1 MPLDRK
7 EGWCFLK
14 DELRGLWPVNGM
26 SAPLEA
32 HRSRQVAADSSA
44 VSGGFLRAKQGLYE
58 DEAAQA
64 SHRRR
69 PRPLRK
75 VARRSH
81 KHGARSRDRNQLGSV
96 RKEHQFSRS
105 PGALPHSSQSQVSS
119 ESAWPIYDPSAD
131 FRRHISSQHEKSQ
144 SVGNVDC
151 NGRKYRQRRKTKS
164 EVRSD
169 SWIPFTAA
177 AKKSG
182 ESPGYPEHPSSRQ
195 AALAGIS
202 SSPGK
207 RARSSGGCTSQ
218 FRGGEM
224 QRGESCGISADRQQ
238 KVDPRRAHPEGCD
251 KALRSGASAPD
262 ARAQGLAAWDSG
274 RDLDAG
280 YTALATRASVNRSE
294 NLDMRLAQ
302 PNEIFSVTQSGHVL
316 ERHVQNPWPD
326 ISDCGLLSSC
336 HDTPSL
342 VLDRSSVKRKKQE
355 RDRAATTPSSKCET
369 RSTTDDTVL
378 DFADSE
384 STAPVPSTPR
394 SKGNSLEA
402 IRTSNSTNNVPVVE
416 KRGNQ
421 AFGDCSENGVK
432 TLPSLQKAAH
442 HLLPLMGEFNV
453 NLPQVSAYMC
463 HEMRKG
469 GLRKKKLRPLS
480 SRCTAPPAVN
490 QQKRPPSFDVVARDA
505 KAAAQSKTALLE
517 CSSPVTG
524 CNRDGKHLLKVLKA
538 SGLSAVRP
546 APPVKRSLSQ
556 SATASVQTVNV
567 VDCDVPPAPLK
578 LASSVTPLSEPPVVE
593 QPFKRIVLLRKKAVI
608 YPALL
613 LLALALAFGI
623 TTYLLHERASPTM
636 NPQLTTV
643 RVPKSLLSG
652 NTSLV
657 SQDAPKEEYDT
668 CSTAAC
674 KRDGAYLKG
683 LLSWDLDPCDNFHR
697 FVCGRWKAD
706 SVKAGAAS
714 DELSHQ
720 LEKSVHV
727 LLQRSSSPDDLAPLK
742 ALFYECMNVRQ
753 LDIDDWNPM
762 LELIWLVN
770 LEGFPFSSTP
780 RNSTS
785 LWKIAAKVLK
795 MTGAEA
801 LLSMRAV
808 AHPTKNDA
816 GVVSVG
822 LPSMLAPMGS
832 DQQLT
837 TQFYNSTSFTC
848 ITALKKQR
856 NPTVYSLEVAA
867 FASRLE
873 MLVNSYTVL
882 AGLQAYPVVPLKTK
896 PELSAFLVEAFLNI
910 ESPLYSASHTDVLI
924 QSPSFFDALFALV
937 RNTEQYVVMNYLGV
951 RLMIEVAAFAPSAG
965 RPLVLTLVH
974 HRAGRSVP
982 SLPRWKLC
990 IRTVERALP
999 DLFLHASKLA
1009 FKTQFAVDMVQHLLE
1024 ALSKRV
1030 AQSMA
1035 KLAIL
1040 DSESRARVHT
1050 LLNNTRFRLFR
1061 PAWLSS
1067 PEKLE
1072 SYVSALP
1079 RVVRGQSLRS
1089 FYTLYS
1095 HSFAENLRRD
1105 HADRWHGSAFDTEC
1119 TFDGNIVYVPVL
1131 LFNFTLFSYDAD
1143 QSLQLPSSGVRI
1155 TRCLLDMLLNSVASG
1170 SDLGPSASR
1179 VWWPDMSSS
1188 FLAVAQLCIQQYGV
1202 RQLGALE
1209 LLQRTAALKPALDLF
1224 QDEKRLDVRFETFQA
1239 YSVFHLF
1246 FVYYALTFCEESV
1259 ADNTTDTTLASFLT
1273 NVPLWNNRLFQETFR
1288 CPVGSN
1294 MNPSKKCVLWR
1305 DTH

>member
-1 MPLDRK
+1 MKPRR
-7 EGWCFLK
+7 
-14 DELRGLWPVNGM
+14 LRTGDAPGPSEKWPG
-26 SAPLEA
+26 EA
-32 HRSRQVAADSSA
+32 INM
-44 VSGGFLRAKQGLYE
+44 GQGRE
-58 DEAAQA
+58 TGISWEA
-64 SHRRR
+64 
-69 PRPLRK
+69 
-75 VARRSH
+75 
-81 KHGARSRDRNQLGSV
+81 
-96 RKEHQFSRS
+96 
-105 PGALPHSSQSQVSS
+105 SQSQVSS

-182 ESPGYPEHPSSRQ
+182 EQ

-224 QRGESCGISADRQQ
+224 QRGESCGINADRQQ

-262 ARAQGLAAWDSG
+262 ARAQGLAAWD
-274 RDLDAG
+274 
-280 YTALATRASVNRSE
+280 T
-294 NLDMRLAQ
+294 
-302 PNEIFSVTQSGHVL
+302 
-316 ERHVQNPWPD
+316 
-326 ISDCGLLSSC
+326 
-336 HDTPSL
+336 
-342 VLDRSSVKRKKQE
+342 
-355 RDRAATTPSSKCET
+355 
-369 RSTTDDTVL
+369 
-378 DFADSE
+378 
-384 STAPVPSTPR
+384 
-394 SKGNSLEA
+394 
-402 IRTSNSTNNVPVVE
+402 
-416 KRGNQ
+416 
-421 AFGDCSENGVK
+421 
-432 TLPSLQKAAH
+432 
-442 HLLPLMGEFNV
+442 
-453 NLPQVSAYMC
+453 
-463 HEMRKG
+463 
-469 GLRKKKLRPLS
+469 
-480 SRCTAPPAVN
+480 
-490 QQKRPPSFDVVARDA
+490 
-505 KAAAQSKTALLE
+505 
-517 CSSPVTG
+517 
-524 CNRDGKHLLKVLKA
+524 
-538 SGLSAVRP
+538 
-546 APPVKRSLSQ
+546 
-556 SATASVQTVNV
+556 
-567 VDCDVPPAPLK
+567 
-578 LASSVTPLSEPPVVE
+578 
-593 QPFKRIVLLRKKAVI
+593 
-608 YPALL
+608 
-613 LLALALAFGI
+613 
-623 TTYLLHERASPTM
+623 
-636 NPQLTTV
+636 
-643 RVPKSLLSG
+643 
-652 NTSLV
+652 
-657 SQDAPKEEYDT
+657 
-668 CSTAAC
+668 
-674 KRDGAYLKG
+674 
-683 LLSWDLDPCDNFHR
+683 
-697 FVCGRWKAD
+697 D

-965 RPLVLTLVH
+965 RPP
-974 HRAGRSVP
+974 RAHAGSP
-982 SLPRWKLC
+982 SRWQLC

-1040 DSESRARVHT
+1040 DSESR
-1050 LLNNTRFRLFR
+1050 
-1061 PAWLSS
+1061 P
-1067 PEKLE
+1067 
-1072 SYVSALP
+1072 
-1079 RVVRGQSLRS
+1079 
-1089 FYTLYS
+1089 
-1095 HSFAENLRRD
+1095 ENLRRD